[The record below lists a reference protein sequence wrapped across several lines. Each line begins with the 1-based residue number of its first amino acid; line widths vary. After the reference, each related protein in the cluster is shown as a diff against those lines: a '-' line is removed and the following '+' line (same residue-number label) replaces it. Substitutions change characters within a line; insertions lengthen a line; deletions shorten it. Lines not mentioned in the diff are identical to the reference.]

1 MQRVSISVVLMPFDV
16 WARLFHRNAL
26 GNFQL
31 DTTVFAAGIIIIS
44 AIEWLKLAIS
54 SGG

>member
-1 MQRVSISVVLMPFDV
+1 MPFDV
-16 WARLFHRNAL
+16 WAGLFHRNAL

-44 AIEWLKLAIS
+44 GIEWLKLTIPS
-54 SGG
+54 SG

>member
-1 MQRVSISVVLMPFDV
+1 MSVVLMSFHV
-16 WARLFHRNAL
+16 WAGLFHRNAL

-44 AIEWLKLAIS
+44 AIEWLKLTIS
-54 SGG
+54 SDG